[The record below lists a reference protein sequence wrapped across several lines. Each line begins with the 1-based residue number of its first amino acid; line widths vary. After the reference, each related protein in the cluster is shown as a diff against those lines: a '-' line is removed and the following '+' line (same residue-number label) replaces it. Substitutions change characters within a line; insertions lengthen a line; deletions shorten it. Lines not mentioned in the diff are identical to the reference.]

1 MSRRVWALATALQ
14 SLVVVGVIVL
24 ATASG
29 GSAASAP
36 EPAGVASLGPEAVE
50 PVPQISVV
58 SSLSL
63 QEARIIVDAAV
74 AQVRAEGGRAAI
86 AVVDDNGN
94 VVSMDRMDGASG
106 YFGRFAVG
114 KAVAA
119 VALQQPTS
127 VSAEQYR
134 NNPERIL
141 SALSILQGEVW
152 FTRGGVPIVVDGRI
166 IGGVGSAGHG
176 PDRDEPAVQTGIAAW
191 ERFHQGQ

>member
-1 MSRRVWALATALQ
+1 MGRRGWAVATALQ

-29 GSAASAP
+29 GAAASSPESAGTAGLAP
-36 EPAGVASLGPEAVE
+36 VASEPA
-50 PVPQISVV
+50 PQISVV

-63 QEARIIVDAAV
+63 QEARVIVEAAV

-141 SALSILQGEVW
+141 SAMSILPGQVW
-152 FTRGGVPIVVDGRI
+152 FTRGGVPIVVEGRL

-176 PDRDEPAVQTGIAAW
+176 PDRDEPAVMTGIAAW
-191 ERFHQGQ
+191 EALRQGR